1 MVKILKS
8 LVMFFLISIVILAI
22 AMVIFLKTFDFNRL
36 KPPIITAGQIL
47 IDRPFNFSR
56 IDAGFSFKNGIEV
69 RLSDIVIGEKADF
82 GKDNFLTA
90 REVSLGLSLKDLIF
104 KRQIR
109 FARIECK
116 NLQLNIVRLK
126 DGRINIQTLGVDK
139 NGIDKS
145 IISQKTEVKS
155 RQKDSTFALGLP
167 AFFINSLKIKGARF
181 IYVDYS
187 FEPKLRL
194 VFDKTSF
201 VAKNISLSDFFSIAM
216 QTSFASNSN
225 NIFVQAKG
233 KFNIERLSFL
243 LKDIKVKVDLS
254 TLSLEELSSFIPS
267 LQAVSLLEINSA
279 PLTLDIN
286 DLEIAKDGLVVLK
299 GSGTLTKGRFKIKGL
314 IIPVE
319 PFEADFNINESII
332 NLERASLGIGRGR
345 VTLSGNVSDYLFTQ
359 AYSLKANLKDI
370 ELGECLDQ
378 SLFPIK
384 IKGRVFGDIEIKG
397 SGFDPSHIF
406 SKLISKCLLEIENVQ
421 LSDINILKIVLG
433 KLSFV
438 PNLIEILQSELPE
451 GLKEIFTNKDTTI
464 RDVKISIE
472 VAAGKILIPL
482 INLDAD
488 SFNFQAKGNI
498 NSDGSYMFSGS
509 FLLPEGLSNQIVNA
523 VGEMG
528 FLLNQTKQIC
538 FPLMVSGKGLTIS
551 LYPDIKQIGF
561 NAIQQKGKEVLERT
575 LDKFL
580 NREDKQ
586 SSNQPVNQNT
596 VDNTSQISQDEQS
609 VKKIEKKQRLIES
622 IVETIFKSE

>member
-1 MVKILKS
+1 
-8 LVMFFLISIVILAI
+8 
-22 AMVIFLKTFDFNRL
+22 
-36 KPPIITAGQIL
+36 
-47 IDRPFNFSR
+47 
-56 IDAGFSFKNGIEV
+56 
-69 RLSDIVIGEKADF
+69 
-82 GKDNFLTA
+82 
-90 REVSLGLSLKDLIF
+90 
-104 KRQIR
+104 
-109 FARIECK
+109 
-116 NLQLNIVRLK
+116 
-126 DGRINIQTLGVDK
+126 
-139 NGIDKS
+139 
-145 IISQKTEVKS
+145 
-155 RQKDSTFALGLP
+155 
-167 AFFINSLKIKGARF
+167 
-181 IYVDYS
+181 
-187 FEPKLRL
+187 
-194 VFDKTSF
+194 
-201 VAKNISLSDFFSIAM
+201 
-216 QTSFASNSN
+216 
-225 NIFVQAKG
+225 
-233 KFNIERLSFL
+233 
-243 LKDIKVKVDLS
+243 
-254 TLSLEELSSFIPS
+254 
-267 LQAVSLLEINSA
+267 
-279 PLTLDIN
+279 
-286 DLEIAKDGLVVLK
+286 
-299 GSGTLTKGRFKIKGL
+299 
-314 IIPVE
+314 
-319 PFEADFNINESII
+319 
-332 NLERASLGIGRGR
+332 
-345 VTLSGNVSDYLFTQ
+345 
-359 AYSLKANLKDI
+359 
-370 ELGECLDQ
+370 
-378 SLFPIK
+378 
-384 IKGRVFGDIEIKG
+384 
-397 SGFDPSHIF
+397 
-406 SKLISKCLLEIENVQ
+406 

-596 VDNTSQISQDEQS
+596 VDNTSQIPQDEQS